1 MSKEER
7 AILLLNIYKE
17 ENSRL
22 RRETLDR
29 KIEIARQTADKEITP
44 EESDLKIMEIEAGIQ
59 MLGGGDFDNLFPFR
73 IKMILFKLISYS
85 LNSKKAIN

>member
-44 EESDLKIMEIEAGIQ
+44 EESDLKIMEIEADRE
-59 MLGGGDFDNLFPFR
+59 LEETR
-73 IKMILFKLISYS
+73 IEKRFL
-85 LNSKKAIN
+85 KAICALEG